1 MSVSTCSMI
10 KASSL
15 LVSTIKGVGEKLSS
29 TLSKLGIKTIENLL
43 FHFPIGYQDR
53 TTLRKIAELEPNQ
66 DFVVQGVIEK
76 VSQTFVPR
84 KMLLVKIKDNT
95 GHLYL
100 RFFYY
105 FPGLRNIFKEGV
117 LIQVSGSSRLGRFG
131 LETIHPEYE
140 IVKGNEFKPQILA
153 KYPLTKGI
161 SHQKMRKLISE
172 AIELIKQ
179 EKIEVT
185 DLMPAHNFSNLNE
198 SIVNVHSPDP
208 KSNIEDFLVG
218 GNSEARKR
226 IGLEEM
232 VANKISYLSIREQN
246 KNRITSSFQNDNLAK
261 EINAGLAFKL
271 TDDQVSAYEEIRAD
285 IATQTPMLRLLQGD
299 VGSGK
304 TIVAGLVAAHVVEDK
319 RQVAILAP
327 TTILANQHYQNF
339 VEWFG
344 AEEVQLLTSKIPA
357 KEKRL
362 IYENI
367 AEGKAKIIIGTHAVF
382 QEGVSYKNLSLVIY
396 DEQHRFG
403 VSQRLK
409 LKEKA
414 EDYPH
419 QLLLSATPIPRTMA
433 MGVLSG
439 LDISTIKSLPPNRT
453 PIVTTTLS
461 NNRRDALIN
470 RIKSA
475 ISKDSQVYWVCPLID
490 ESESELIGI
499 EDLEKILKKEFDSQ
513 DYEIIHGK
521 MKDAD
526 KHQILQDFKDKKT
539 KILLATTV
547 IEVGIDV
554 PDANIMV
561 IENSERFGLAQLH
574 QLRGRVGRGEKESFC
589 ILMHTDSLTE
599 LSEKRL
605 EIITETND
613 GFVIAEEDL
622 KLRGPGDILG
632 LSQTGQ
638 PSFTFFDLLANEE
651 LQVEAERLA
660 QEVIKLPAEQ
670 QRRIVESW
678 FPAHLELSD
687 V

>member
-1 MSVSTCSMI
+1 MSTDQKI
-10 KASSL
+10 EASSL

-29 TLSKLGIKTIENLL
+29 TLSKLGIRTVEDLL
-43 FHFPIGYQDR
+43 FHFPVGYQDR
-53 TTLRKIAELEPNQ
+53 TTLKKIAELEPNQ

-84 KMLLVKIKDNT
+84 KMLLVKVKDNT

-105 FPGLRNIFKEGV
+105 FPGLRNVFKEGTS
-117 LIQVSGSSRLGRFG
+117 LQVSGSSRLGRYG
-131 LETIHPEYE
+131 LETVHPEYE
-140 IVKGNEFKPQILA
+140 IVKDNGFKPQILA

-161 SHQKMRKLISE
+161 THQKLRKLISE

-179 EKIEVT
+179 GKIEVT
-185 DLMPAHNFSNLNE
+185 DLLPTHNFSNLNK
-198 SIVNVHSPDP
+198 SIIDVHAPDP
-208 KSNIEDFLVG
+208 ESNIEDFLVG
-218 GNSEARKR
+218 GTSEARKR

-232 VANKISYLSIREQN
+232 VANKISYLSIKEQN
-246 KNRITSSFQNDNLAK
+246 KNRITSAFQNDKLAK
-261 EINAGLAFKL
+261 VINSSLAFKL
-271 TDDQVSAYEEIRAD
+271 TDDQVSAYEEISAD

-304 TIVAGLVAAHVVEDK
+304 TIVAGLVAAHVVQDK
-319 RQVAILAP
+319 KQVAILAP

-344 AEEVQLLTSKIPA
+344 EEEVQLLTSKIPV

-367 AEGKAKIIIGTHAVF
+367 AEGKTKIIIGTHAVF
-382 QEGVSYKNLSLVIY
+382 QEGVTYKDLSLVIY

-453 PIVTTTLS
+453 PIVTTTLP

-475 ISKDSQVYWVCPLID
+475 INKNSQVYWVCPLID

-521 MKDAD
+521 MKDTD
-526 KHQILQDFKDKKT
+526 KQKILSDFKDKKT

-589 ILMHTDSLTE
+589 ILMHSDSLTE

-605 EIITETND
+605 QIITETND

-638 PSFTFFDLLANEE
+638 PSFTFFDLLANQE

-660 QEVIKLPAEQ
+660 QEVIRLPVEQ
-670 QRRIVESW
+670 QRRIVERW

>member
-1 MSVSTCSMI
+1 MSSDQKI
-10 KASSL
+10 EASSL

-29 TLSKLGIKTIENLL
+29 TLSKLGIKTIEDLL

-53 TTLRKIAELEPNQ
+53 TTLKKIAELEPNQ

-105 FPGLRNIFKEGV
+105 FPGLRNVFKEGT
-117 LIQVSGSSRLGRFG
+117 LIQVSGSSRLGRYG
-131 LETIHPEYE
+131 LETVHPEYE
-140 IVKGNEFKPQILA
+140 IVKDNEFKPQILA

-161 SHQKMRKLISE
+161 THLKMRKLISE
-172 AIELIKQ
+172 AIELIKAD
-179 EKIEVT
+179 KIEVA
-185 DLMPAHNFSNLNE
+185 DLMPANNFSNLNE
-198 SIVNVHSPDP
+198 SIINVHAPDP
-208 KSNIEDFLVG
+208 QSDIEDYLVG

-246 KNRITSSFQNDNLAK
+246 KNRITSAFQNDKLAK
-261 EINAGLAFKL
+261 EINSGLAFEL
-271 TDDQVSAYEEIRAD
+271 TDDQVSAYEEISAD

-304 TIVAGLVAAHVVEDK
+304 TIVAGLVAAHVVEGK
-319 RQVAILAP
+319 KQVAILAP

-344 AEEVQLLTSKIPA
+344 EEEVQLLTSKIPV

-367 AEGKAKIIIGTHAVF
+367 AEGKTKIIIGTHAVF
-382 QEGVSYKNLSLVIY
+382 QEGVTYKDLSLVIY

-453 PIVTTTLS
+453 PIVTTTLP

-475 ISKDSQVYWVCPLID
+475 ISKNSQVYWVCPLID

-521 MKDAD
+521 MKDTD
-526 KHQILQDFKDKKT
+526 KHQILKDFKDKKT

-589 ILMHTDSLTE
+589 ILMHSDSLTE

-651 LQVEAERLA
+651 LQDEAERLA
-660 QEVIKLPAEQ
+660 QEVIKLPVEQ
-670 QRRIVESW
+670 QRKIVERW

>member
-1 MSVSTCSMI
+1 MSADQKI
-10 KASSL
+10 EASSL

-29 TLSKLGIKTIENLL
+29 SLSKLGIKTVEDLL

-53 TTLRKIAELEPNQ
+53 TVLKKIADLEPNQ

-105 FPGLRNIFKEGV
+105 FPGLRNIFKEGT
-117 LIQVSGSSRLGRFG
+117 LIQVSGSSRLGRYG
-131 LETIHPEYE
+131 LETVHPEYE
-140 IVKGNEFKPQILA
+140 IVQDDEFKPQILA

-161 SHQKMRKLISE
+161 THQKMRKLISE
-172 AIELIKQ
+172 AIELIK
-179 EKIEVT
+179 EHKIEVT
-185 DLMPAHNFSNLNE
+185 DFLPTHNFSNLNE
-198 SIVNVHSPDP
+198 SIINIHAPDP
-208 KSNIEDFLVG
+208 ERNIEEFLVG
-218 GNSEARKR
+218 GTSEARKR
-226 IGLEEM
+226 LALEEM
-232 VANKISYLSIREQN
+232 VANKISYLSIKEQN
-246 KNRITSSFQNDNLAK
+246 KNRITSAFQSDKLAK
-261 EINAGLAFKL
+261 EINSGLAFKL
-271 TDDQVSAYEEIRAD
+271 TDDQVSAYEEISAD

-319 RQVAILAP
+319 KQVAILAP

-339 VEWFG
+339 IEWFG
-344 AEEVQLLTSKIPA
+344 EEEVQLLTSKIPA

-367 AEGKAKIIIGTHAVF
+367 AEGKTKIIIGTHAVF
-382 QEGVSYKNLSLVIY
+382 QEGVTYKDLSLVIY

-453 PIVTTTLS
+453 PIVTTTLP

-475 ISKDSQVYWVCPLID
+475 INKNSQVYWVCPLID

-499 EDLEKILKKEFDSQ
+499 EDLEKILKKEFDSE

-521 MKDAD
+521 MKDTD
-526 KHQILQDFKDKKT
+526 KQKILSDFKDKKT

-589 ILMHTDSLTE
+589 ILMHSDALTE

-605 EIITETND
+605 QIITETND

-638 PSFTFFDLLANEE
+638 PSFTFFDLLANQE

-660 QEVIKLPAEQ
+660 QEVIRLPVEQ
-670 QRRIVESW
+670 QRRIVERW

>member
-1 MSVSTCSMI
+1 MSTDQKI
-10 KASSL
+10 EASSL

-29 TLSKLGIKTIENLL
+29 TLSKLGIKTIEDLL

-84 KMLLVKIKDNT
+84 KMLLIKIKDNT

-105 FPGLRNIFKEGV
+105 FPGLRNVFKEGT
-117 LIQVSGSSRLGRFG
+117 LIQVSGSSRLGRYG
-131 LETIHPEYE
+131 LETVHPEYE
-140 IVKGNEFKPQILA
+140 IVKGDEFKPQILA

-161 SHQKMRKLISE
+161 THQKMRKLISE

-198 SIVNVHSPDP
+198 SIINVHSPDP
-208 KSNIEDFLVG
+208 KSDIEDFLVG
-218 GNSEARKR
+218 GTSEARKR

-246 KNRITSSFQNDNLAK
+246 KNRITSAFQNDKLAK
-261 EINAGLAFKL
+261 EINSGLDFKL
-271 TDDQVSAYEEIRAD
+271 TDDQISAYEEISAD

-319 RQVAILAP
+319 KQVAILAP

-344 AEEVQLLTSKIPA
+344 EEEVQLLTSKIPV

-367 AEGKAKIIIGTHAVF
+367 AEGKTKIIIGTHAVF
-382 QEGVSYKNLSLVIY
+382 QEGVTYKDLSLVIY

-453 PIVTTTLS
+453 PIVTTTLP

-475 ISKDSQVYWVCPLID
+475 ISKNSQVYWVCPLID

-526 KHQILQDFKDKKT
+526 KHQILKDFKDKKT

-589 ILMHTDSLTE
+589 ILMHSDSLTE

-651 LQVEAERLA
+651 LQDEAERLA
-660 QEVIKLPAEQ
+660 QEVIKLPVEQ
-670 QRRIVESW
+670 QRKIVERW

>member
-1 MSVSTCSMI
+1 MSTDQKI
-10 KASSL
+10 EASSL

-29 TLSKLGIKTIENLL
+29 TLSKLGIKTIEDLL

-53 TTLRKIAELEPNQ
+53 TTLKKIAELEPNQ

-105 FPGLRNIFKEGV
+105 FPGLRNVFKEGT
-117 LIQVSGSSRLGRFG
+117 LIQVSGSSRLGRYG
-131 LETIHPEYE
+131 LETVHPEYE
-140 IVKGNEFKPQILA
+140 IVKDDEFKPQILA

-161 SHQKMRKLISE
+161 THQKMRKLISE

-179 EKIEVT
+179 QKIEVT
-185 DLMPAHNFSNLNE
+185 DLMPEHNFSNLNE
-198 SIVNVHSPDP
+198 SIINVHSPDP
-208 KSNIEDFLVG
+208 KSDIEDFLVG

-246 KNRITSSFQNDNLAK
+246 KNRITSAFQNDKLAK
-261 EINAGLAFKL
+261 EINSGLAFKL
-271 TDDQVSAYEEIRAD
+271 TDDQISAYEEISAD

-319 RQVAILAP
+319 KQVAILAP

-344 AEEVQLLTSKIPA
+344 EEEVQLLTSKIPV

-367 AEGKAKIIIGTHAVF
+367 AEGKTKIIIGTHAVF
-382 QEGVSYKNLSLVIY
+382 QEGVTYKDLSLVIY

-453 PIVTTTLS
+453 PIVTTTLP

-475 ISKDSQVYWVCPLID
+475 ISKNSQVYWVCPLID

-521 MKDAD
+521 MKDTD
-526 KHQILQDFKDKKT
+526 KQKILSDFKDKKT

-589 ILMHTDSLTE
+589 ILMHSDSLTE

-651 LQVEAERLA
+651 LQEEAERLA
-660 QEVIKLPAEQ
+660 QEVIKLPVEQ
-670 QRRIVESW
+670 QRKIVERW

>member
-1 MSVSTCSMI
+1 MSL
-10 KASSL
+10 KKEHL
-15 LVSTIKGVGEKLSS
+15 L
-29 TLSKLGIKTIENLL
+29 
-43 FHFPIGYQDR
+43 
-53 TTLRKIAELEPNQ
+53 
-66 DFVVQGVIEK
+66 
-76 VSQTFVPR
+76 
-84 KMLLVKIKDNT
+84 
-95 GHLYL
+95 
-100 RFFYY
+100 
-105 FPGLRNIFKEGV
+105 
-117 LIQVSGSSRLGRFG
+117 QVSGSSRLGRYG
-131 LETIHPEYE
+131 LETVHPEYE
-140 IVKGNEFKPQILA
+140 IVKDNEFKPQILA

-161 SHQKMRKLISE
+161 THQKLRKLISE

-179 EKIEVT
+179 DKIEVT
-185 DLMPAHNFSNLNE
+185 DLLPAHNFSNLNK
-198 SIVNVHSPDP
+198 SIIDVHAPDP
-208 KSNIEDFLVG
+208 ESNIEDFLVG
-218 GNSEARKR
+218 GTSEARKR

-232 VANKISYLSIREQN
+232 VANKISYLSIKEQN
-246 KNRITSSFQNDNLAK
+246 KNRITSAFQNDKLAK
-261 EINAGLAFKL
+261 VINSGLAFKL
-271 TDDQVSAYEEIRAD
+271 TDDQVSAYKEISAD

-319 RQVAILAP
+319 KQVAILAP

-344 AEEVQLLTSKIPA
+344 EEEVQLLTSKIPV

-367 AEGKAKIIIGTHAVF
+367 AEGKTKIIIGTHAVF
-382 QEGVSYKNLSLVIY
+382 QEGVTYKDLSLVIY

-453 PIVTTTLS
+453 PIVTTTLP

-475 ISKDSQVYWVCPLID
+475 ISKNSQVYWVCPLID

-499 EDLEKILKKEFDSQ
+499 EDLEKILKKEFDSK

-521 MKDAD
+521 MKDTD
-526 KHQILQDFKDKKT
+526 KQKILSDFKDKKT

-589 ILMHTDSLTE
+589 ILMHSDSLTE

-605 EIITETND
+605 QIITETND

-638 PSFTFFDLLANEE
+638 PSFTFFDLLANQE
-651 LQVEAERLA
+651 LQDEAERLA
-660 QEVIKLPAEQ
+660 QEVIRLPVEE
-670 QRRIVESW
+670 QRRIVERW

>member
-1 MSVSTCSMI
+1 MSTDQKI
-10 KASSL
+10 EASSL

-29 TLSKLGIKTIENLL
+29 TLSKLGIKTVEDLL

-53 TTLRKIAELEPNQ
+53 TVLKKIAELEPNQ

-105 FPGLRNIFKEGV
+105 FPGLRNVFKEGTS
-117 LIQVSGSSRLGRFG
+117 IQVSGSSRLGRYG
-131 LETIHPEYE
+131 LETVHPEYE
-140 IVKGNEFKPQILA
+140 IVKNDEFKPQILA

-161 SHQKMRKLISE
+161 THQKMRKLISE
-172 AIELIKQ
+172 AIELIK
-179 EKIEVT
+179 EDKIEVT

-198 SIVNVHSPDP
+198 SIINVHAPDP
-208 KSNIEDFLVG
+208 KSDIDDFLVG
-218 GNSEARKR
+218 GKSEARKR

-246 KNRITSSFQNDNLAK
+246 KNRITSAFKNNKLAK

-271 TDDQVSAYEEIRAD
+271 TDDQVSAYEEISAD

-339 VEWFG
+339 IQWFG
-344 AEEVQLLTSKIPA
+344 EEEVQLLTSKIPV

-362 IYENI
+362 IYQNI
-367 AEGKAKIIIGTHAVF
+367 AEGKTKIIIGTHAVF
-382 QEGVSYKNLSLVIY
+382 QEGVTYKDLSLVIY

-475 ISKDSQVYWVCPLID
+475 INKNSQVYWVCPLID

-521 MKDAD
+521 MKDMD
-526 KHQILQDFKDKKT
+526 KQKILSDFKEKKT

-589 ILMHTDSLTE
+589 ILMHSDSLTE

-651 LQVEAERLA
+651 LQGEAERLA
-660 QEVIKLPAEQ
+660 QEVIKLPVEQ
-670 QRRIVESW
+670 QRKIVERW

>member
-1 MSVSTCSMI
+1 MSTDQKI
-10 KASSL
+10 EASSL

-29 TLSKLGIKTIENLL
+29 TLSKLGIRTVEDLL
-43 FHFPIGYQDR
+43 FHFPVGYQDR
-53 TTLRKIAELEPNQ
+53 TTLKKIAELEPNQ

-84 KMLLVKIKDNT
+84 KMLLVKVKDNT

-105 FPGLRNIFKEGV
+105 FPGLRNVFKEGTS
-117 LIQVSGSSRLGRFG
+117 LQVSGSSRLGRYG
-131 LETIHPEYE
+131 LETVHPEYE
-140 IVKGNEFKPQILA
+140 IVKDNGFKPQILA

-161 SHQKMRKLISE
+161 THQKLRKLISE

-179 EKIEVT
+179 GKIEVT
-185 DLMPAHNFSNLNE
+185 DLLPTHNFSNLNK
-198 SIVNVHSPDP
+198 SIIDVHAPDP
-208 KSNIEDFLVG
+208 ESNIEDFLVG
-218 GNSEARKR
+218 GTSEARKR

-232 VANKISYLSIREQN
+232 VANKISYLSIKEQN
-246 KNRITSSFQNDNLAK
+246 KNRITSAFQNDKLAK
-261 EINAGLAFKL
+261 VINSSLAFKL
-271 TDDQVSAYEEIRAD
+271 TDDQVSAYEEISAD

-304 TIVAGLVAAHVVEDK
+304 TIVAGLVAAHVVQDK
-319 RQVAILAP
+319 KQVAILAP

-344 AEEVQLLTSKIPA
+344 EEEVQLLTSKIPI

-367 AEGKAKIIIGTHAVF
+367 AEGKTKIIIGTHAVF
-382 QEGVSYKNLSLVIY
+382 QEGVTYKDLSLVIY

-453 PIVTTTLS
+453 PIVTTTLP

-475 ISKDSQVYWVCPLID
+475 INKNSQVYWVCPLID

-521 MKDAD
+521 MKDTD
-526 KHQILQDFKDKKT
+526 KQRILSDFKDKKT

-589 ILMHTDSLTE
+589 ILMHSDSLTE

-605 EIITETND
+605 QIITETND

-638 PSFTFFDLLANEE
+638 PSFTFFDLLANQE

-660 QEVIKLPAEQ
+660 QEVIRLPVEQ
-670 QRRIVESW
+670 QRRIVERW

>member
-1 MSVSTCSMI
+1 MSTDQKI
-10 KASSL
+10 EASSL

-29 TLSKLGIKTIENLL
+29 TLSKLGIKTIEDLL

-53 TTLRKIAELEPNQ
+53 TILKKIAELEPNQ

-105 FPGLRNIFKEGV
+105 FPGLRNVFKEGTS
-117 LIQVSGSSRLGRFG
+117 IQVSGSSRLGRYG
-131 LETIHPEYE
+131 LETVHPEYE
-140 IVKGNEFKPQILA
+140 IVKNDEFKPQILA

-161 SHQKMRKLISE
+161 THQKMRKLMSE
-172 AIELIKQ
+172 AIELIK
-179 EKIEVT
+179 EDKIEVT

-198 SIVNVHSPDP
+198 SIINVHAPDP
-208 KSNIEDFLVG
+208 KSDINDFLVG

-246 KNRITSSFQNDNLAK
+246 KNRITSAFKNNKLAK
-261 EINAGLAFKL
+261 EINSGLAFKL
-271 TDDQVSAYEEIRAD
+271 TDDQVSAYEEISDD

-319 RQVAILAP
+319 KQVAILAP

-339 VEWFG
+339 IEWFG
-344 AEEVQLLTSKIPA
+344 KEEVQLLTSKIPV

-362 IYENI
+362 IYQNI
-367 AEGKAKIIIGTHAVF
+367 AEGKTKIIIGTHAVF
-382 QEGVSYKNLSLVIY
+382 QEGVTYKDLSLVIY

-414 EDYPH
+414 EHYPH

-453 PIVTTTLS
+453 PIVTTTLP
-461 NNRRDALIN
+461 NNRREALIN

-475 ISKDSQVYWVCPLID
+475 INKNSQVYWVCPLID

-521 MKDAD
+521 MKDMD
-526 KHQILQDFKDKKT
+526 KQKILSDFKEKKT

-589 ILMHTDSLTE
+589 ILMHNDSLTE
-599 LSEKRL
+599 LPEKRL
-605 EIITETND
+605 QIITETND

-651 LQVEAERLA
+651 LQGEAERLA
-660 QEVIKLPAEQ
+660 QEVIKLPVEQ
-670 QRRIVESW
+670 QRRIVERW

>member
-1 MSVSTCSMI
+1 MSSDQKI
-10 KASSL
+10 EASSL

-29 TLSKLGIKTIENLL
+29 TLSKLGIKTIEDLL

-53 TTLRKIAELEPNQ
+53 TTLKKIAELEPNQ

-105 FPGLRNIFKEGV
+105 FPGLRNVFKEGT
-117 LIQVSGSSRLGRFG
+117 LIQVSGSSRLGRYG
-131 LETIHPEYE
+131 LETVHPEYE
-140 IVKGNEFKPQILA
+140 IVKDNEFKPQILA

-161 SHQKMRKLISE
+161 THLKMRKLISE
-172 AIELIKQ
+172 AIELIKAD
-179 EKIEVT
+179 KIEVA
-185 DLMPAHNFSNLNE
+185 DLMPANNFSNLNE
-198 SIVNVHSPDP
+198 SIINVHAPDP
-208 KSNIEDFLVG
+208 KSDIEDYLVG

-246 KNRITSSFQNDNLAK
+246 KNRITSAFQNDKLAK
-261 EINAGLAFKL
+261 EINSGLAFEL
-271 TDDQVSAYEEIRAD
+271 TDDQVSAYEEISAD

-304 TIVAGLVAAHVVEDK
+304 TIVAGLVAAHVVEGK
-319 RQVAILAP
+319 KQVAILAP

-344 AEEVQLLTSKIPA
+344 EEEVQLLTSKIPV

-367 AEGKAKIIIGTHAVF
+367 AEGKTKIIIGTHAVF
-382 QEGVSYKNLSLVIY
+382 QEGVTYKDLSLVIY

-453 PIVTTTLS
+453 PIVTTTLP

-475 ISKDSQVYWVCPLID
+475 ISKNSQVYWVCPLID

-521 MKDAD
+521 MKDTD
-526 KHQILQDFKDKKT
+526 KHQILKDFKDKKT

-589 ILMHTDSLTE
+589 ILMHSDSLTE

-651 LQVEAERLA
+651 LQDEAERLA
-660 QEVIKLPAEQ
+660 QKVIKLPVEQ
-670 QRRIVESW
+670 QRKIVERW

>member
-1 MSVSTCSMI
+1 MSSDQKI

-367 AEGKAKIIIGTHAVF
+367 AEGKTKIIIGTHAVF

-521 MKDAD
+521 MKDVD

-589 ILMHTDSLTE
+589 ILMHSDSLTE

-651 LQVEAERLA
+651 LQIEAERLA

-670 QRRIVESW
+670 QRRIVERW

>member
-1 MSVSTCSMI
+1 MSTDQKI
-10 KASSL
+10 EASSL

-29 TLSKLGIKTIENLL
+29 TLSKLGIKTIEDLL

-53 TTLRKIAELEPNQ
+53 TTLKKIAELEPNQ

-105 FPGLRNIFKEGV
+105 FPGLRNVFKEGT
-117 LIQVSGSSRLGRFG
+117 LIQVSGSSRLGRYG
-131 LETIHPEYE
+131 LETVHPEYE
-140 IVKGNEFKPQILA
+140 IVKDNEFKPQILA

-161 SHQKMRKLISE
+161 THQKMRKLISE

-179 EKIEVT
+179 EKIEVA

-198 SIVNVHSPDP
+198 SIINVHSPDP
-208 KSNIEDFLVG
+208 KSNIEEFLVG
-218 GNSEARKR
+218 GSSEARKR

-246 KNRITSSFQNDNLAK
+246 KNRITSAFQNDKLAK
-261 EINAGLAFKL
+261 DINSSLAFKL
-271 TDDQVSAYEEIRAD
+271 TNDQVSAYEEISAD

-319 RQVAILAP
+319 KQVAILAP

-344 AEEVQLLTSKIPA
+344 EEEVQLLTSKIPA

-367 AEGKAKIIIGTHAVF
+367 AEGKTKIIIGTHAVF
-382 QEGVSYKNLSLVIY
+382 QESVTYKDLSLVIY

-453 PIVTTTLS
+453 PVVTTTLP

-475 ISKDSQVYWVCPLID
+475 ISKNSQVYWVCPLID

-499 EDLEKILKKEFDSQ
+499 EDLEKILKKEFDSK

-521 MKDAD
+521 MKDTD
-526 KHQILQDFKDKKT
+526 KQRILSDFKDKKT

-589 ILMHTDSLTE
+589 ILMHSDSLTE

-651 LQVEAERLA
+651 LQDEAERLA
-660 QEVIKLPAEQ
+660 QEVIKLPVEQ
-670 QRRIVESW
+670 QRKIVERW

>member
-1 MSVSTCSMI
+1 MSSDQKI
-10 KASSL
+10 EASSL

-29 TLSKLGIKTIENLL
+29 TLSKLGIMTIEDLL

-53 TTLRKIAELEPNQ
+53 TTLKKIAELEPNQ
-66 DFVVQGVIEK
+66 DFVVRGVIEK

-95 GHLYL
+95 GHIYL

-105 FPGLRNIFKEGV
+105 FPGLRNVFKEGTS
-117 LIQVSGSSRLGRFG
+117 IQVAGSSRLGRYG
-131 LETIHPEYE
+131 LETVHPEYE
-140 IVKGNEFKPQILA
+140 IVQGNEFVPQILA
-153 KYPLTKGI
+153 KYPLTKGLT
-161 SHQKMRKLISE
+161 HQKMRKLISE
-172 AIELIKQ
+172 VIELIKQ

-185 DLMPAHNFSNLNE
+185 DLMPAHNFSNLND
-198 SIVNVHSPDP
+198 SIINVHLPDP
-208 KSNIEDFLVG
+208 KSNIEEFLIG

-246 KNRITSSFQNDNLAK
+246 KNKTTKTFPNNTLAK
-261 EINAGLAFKL
+261 EIKANLAFEL
-271 TDDQVSAYEEIRAD
+271 TEDQVLAYEEISAD
-285 IATQTPMLRLLQGD
+285 IANQTPMLRLLQGD

-304 TIVAGLVAAHVVEDK
+304 TIIAGLVAAHVVEDK
-319 RQVAILAP
+319 KQVAILAP

-344 AEEVQLLTSKIPA
+344 KEEVQLLTSKIPA
-357 KEKRL
+357 KEKKL
-362 IYENI
+362 IYGNI
-367 AEGKAKIIIGTHAVF
+367 ADGITKIIIGTHAVF
-382 QEGVSYKNLSLVIY
+382 QEGVTYKDLSLVIY

-453 PIVTTTLS
+453 PIVTTTLP
-461 NNRRDALIN
+461 NNRRDALIS

-475 ISKDSQVYWVCPLID
+475 ISKNSQVYWVCPLID

-499 EDLEKILKKEFDSQ
+499 EDLEKILNKEFKSQ
-513 DYEIIHGK
+513 EYEIIHGK
-521 MKDAD
+521 MKDSE
-526 KHQILQDFKDKKT
+526 KQRILSDFKEKKT

-554 PDANIMV
+554 PDANIMI

-589 ILMHTDSLTE
+589 ILMHSDSLTE

-605 EIITETND
+605 QIITETND
-613 GFVIAEEDL
+613 GFIIAEEDL

-651 LQVEAERLA
+651 LQEEAERLA
-660 QEVIKLPAEQ
+660 QEVIKLPVEQ
-670 QRRIVESW
+670 QRKIVERW

>member
-1 MSVSTCSMI
+1 MSTDQKI
-10 KASSL
+10 EASSL

-29 TLSKLGIKTIENLL
+29 TLSKLGIKTIEDLL

-53 TTLRKIAELEPNQ
+53 TTLKKIAELEPNQ

-105 FPGLRNIFKEGV
+105 FPGLRNVFKEGT
-117 LIQVSGSSRLGRFG
+117 LIQVSGSSRLGRYG
-131 LETIHPEYE
+131 LETVHPEYE
-140 IVKGNEFKPQILA
+140 IVKDDEFKPQILA

-161 SHQKMRKLISE
+161 THQKMRKLISE

-179 EKIEVT
+179 QKIEVT
-185 DLMPAHNFSNLNE
+185 DLMPEHNFSNLNE
-198 SIVNVHSPDP
+198 SIINVHSPDP
-208 KSNIEDFLVG
+208 KSDIEDFLVG

-246 KNRITSSFQNDNLAK
+246 KNRITSAFQNDKLAK
-261 EINAGLAFKL
+261 EINSGLTFKL
-271 TDDQVSAYEEIRAD
+271 TDDQISAYEEISAD

-319 RQVAILAP
+319 KQVAILAP

-344 AEEVQLLTSKIPA
+344 EEEVQLLTSKIPV

-367 AEGKAKIIIGTHAVF
+367 AEGKTKIIIGTHAVF
-382 QEGVSYKNLSLVIY
+382 QEGVTYKDLSLVIY

-453 PIVTTTLS
+453 PIVTTTLP

-475 ISKDSQVYWVCPLID
+475 ISKNSQVYWVCPLID
-490 ESESELIGI
+490 ESESELTGI
-499 EDLEKILKKEFDSQ
+499 EDLEKILKKEFDSE

-526 KHQILQDFKDKKT
+526 KQKILSDFKDKKT

-589 ILMHTDSLTE
+589 ILMHSDSLTE

-651 LQVEAERLA
+651 LQEEAERLA
-660 QEVIKLPAEQ
+660 QEVIKLPVEQ
-670 QRRIVESW
+670 QRKIVERW

>member
-1 MSVSTCSMI
+1 MSSDQKI
-10 KASSL
+10 EASSL

-29 TLSKLGIKTIENLL
+29 TLSKLGIKTIEDLL

-53 TTLRKIAELEPNQ
+53 TTLKKIAELEPNQ

-105 FPGLRNIFKEGV
+105 FPGLRNVFKDGT
-117 LIQVSGSSRLGRFG
+117 LIQVSGSSRLGRYG
-131 LETIHPEYE
+131 LETVHPEYE
-140 IVKGNEFKPQILA
+140 IVKDNEFKPQILA

-161 SHQKMRKLISE
+161 THLKMRKLISE
-172 AIELIKQ
+172 AIELVKAD
-179 EKIEVT
+179 KIEVA
-185 DLMPAHNFSNLNE
+185 DLMPANNFSNLNE
-198 SIVNVHSPDP
+198 SIINVHAPDP
-208 KSNIEDFLVG
+208 KSDIEDYLVG

-246 KNRITSSFQNDNLAK
+246 KNRITSAFQNDKLAK
-261 EINAGLAFKL
+261 EINSGLAFEL
-271 TDDQVSAYEEIRAD
+271 TDDQVSAYEEISAD

-319 RQVAILAP
+319 KQVAILAP

-344 AEEVQLLTSKIPA
+344 EEEVQLLTSKIPV

-367 AEGKAKIIIGTHAVF
+367 AEGKTKIIIGTHAVF
-382 QEGVSYKNLSLVIY
+382 QEGVTYKDLSLVIY

-453 PIVTTTLS
+453 PIVTTTLP

-475 ISKDSQVYWVCPLID
+475 ISKNSQVYWVCPLID

-521 MKDAD
+521 MKDTD
-526 KHQILQDFKDKKT
+526 KHQILKDFKDKKT

-589 ILMHTDSLTE
+589 ILMHSDSLTE

-651 LQVEAERLA
+651 LQDEAERLA
-660 QEVIKLPAEQ
+660 QEVIKLPVEQ
-670 QRRIVESW
+670 QRKIVERW

>member
-1 MSVSTCSMI
+1 MSTDQKI
-10 KASSL
+10 EASSL

-29 TLSKLGIKTIENLL
+29 TLSKLGIKTVEDLL

-53 TTLRKIAELEPNQ
+53 TVLKKIAELEPNK

-105 FPGLRNIFKEGV
+105 FPGLRNVFKEGTS
-117 LIQVSGSSRLGRFG
+117 IQVSGSSRLGRYG
-131 LETIHPEYE
+131 LETVHPEYE
-140 IVKGNEFKPQILA
+140 IVKNDEFKPQILA

-161 SHQKMRKLISE
+161 THQKMRKLISE
-172 AIELIKQ
+172 AIELIK
-179 EKIEVT
+179 EDKIEVT

-198 SIVNVHSPDP
+198 SIINVHAPDP
-208 KSNIEDFLVG
+208 KSDIDDFLVG
-218 GNSEARKR
+218 GKSEARKR

-246 KNRITSSFQNDNLAK
+246 KNRTTSAFKTNKLAK

-271 TDDQVSAYEEIRAD
+271 TDDQVSAYEEISAD

-319 RQVAILAP
+319 KQVAILAP

-339 VEWFG
+339 IQWFG
-344 AEEVQLLTSKIPA
+344 EEEVQLLTSKIPV

-362 IYENI
+362 IYQNI
-367 AEGKAKIIIGTHAVF
+367 AEGKTKIIIGTHAVF
-382 QEGVSYKNLSLVIY
+382 QEGVTYKDLSLVIY

-475 ISKDSQVYWVCPLID
+475 INKNSQVYWVCPLID

-499 EDLEKILKKEFDSQ
+499 EDLERILKKEFDSQ

-521 MKDAD
+521 MKDMD
-526 KHQILQDFKDKKT
+526 KQKILTDFKEKKT

-589 ILMHTDSLTE
+589 ILMHSDSLTE

-651 LQVEAERLA
+651 LQGEAERLA
-660 QEVIKLPAEQ
+660 QEVIKLPVEQ
-670 QRRIVESW
+670 QRKIVERW

>member
-1 MSVSTCSMI
+1 MSSDQKI

-84 KMLLVKIKDNT
+84 KMLLLKIKDNT

-105 FPGLRNIFKEGV
+105 FPELRNIFKEGV

-198 SIVNVHSPDP
+198 SIINVHSPDP

-261 EINAGLAFKL
+261 EIDAGLAFKL

-319 RQVAILAP
+319 KQIAILAP

-367 AEGKAKIIIGTHAVF
+367 AEGKTKIIIGTHAVF

-521 MKDAD
+521 MKDTD

-605 EIITETND
+605 EIITQTND
-613 GFVIAEEDL
+613 GFIIAEEDL

-660 QEVIKLPAEQ
+660 QEVIKLPVEQ
-670 QRRIVESW
+670 QRRIVERW

>member
-1 MSVSTCSMI
+1 MSSDQKI
-10 KASSL
+10 EASSL

-29 TLSKLGIKTIENLL
+29 TLSKLGIKTIEDLL

-53 TTLRKIAELEPNQ
+53 TTLKKIAELEPNQ

-105 FPGLRNIFKEGV
+105 FPGLRNVFKEGT
-117 LIQVSGSSRLGRFG
+117 LIQVSGSSRLGRYG
-131 LETIHPEYE
+131 LETVHPEYE
-140 IVKGNEFKPQILA
+140 IVKDNEFKPQILA

-161 SHQKMRKLISE
+161 THLKMRKLISE
-172 AIELIKQ
+172 AIELIKAD
-179 EKIEVT
+179 KIEVA
-185 DLMPAHNFSNLNE
+185 DLMPANNFSNLNE
-198 SIVNVHSPDP
+198 SIINVHAPDP
-208 KSNIEDFLVG
+208 QSDIEDYLVG

-246 KNRITSSFQNDNLAK
+246 KNRITSAFQNDKLAK
-261 EINAGLAFKL
+261 EINSGLAFEL
-271 TDDQVSAYEEIRAD
+271 TDDQVSAYEEISAD

-304 TIVAGLVAAHVVEDK
+304 TIVAGLVAAHVVEGK
-319 RQVAILAP
+319 KQVAILAP

-344 AEEVQLLTSKIPA
+344 EEEVQLLTSKIPV

-367 AEGKAKIIIGTHAVF
+367 AEGKTKIIIGTHAVF
-382 QEGVSYKNLSLVIY
+382 QEGVTYKDLSLVIY

-453 PIVTTTLS
+453 PIVTTTLP

-475 ISKDSQVYWVCPLID
+475 ISKNSQVYWVCPLID

-521 MKDAD
+521 MKDTD
-526 KHQILQDFKDKKT
+526 KHQILKDFKDKKT

-589 ILMHTDSLTE
+589 ILMHSDSLTE

-651 LQVEAERLA
+651 LQDEAERLA
-660 QEVIKLPAEQ
+660 QKVIKLPVEQ
-670 QRRIVESW
+670 QRKIVERW

>member
-1 MSVSTCSMI
+1 MSTDQKI
-10 KASSL
+10 EASSL

-29 TLSKLGIKTIENLL
+29 TLSRLGIKTIEDLL
-43 FHFPIGYQDR
+43 FHFPVGYQDR
-53 TTLRKIAELEPNQ
+53 TTLKKIAELEPNQ
-66 DFVVQGVIEK
+66 DFVVQAVIEK

-84 KMLLVKIKDNT
+84 KMLLVKVKDST

-105 FPGLRNIFKEGV
+105 FPGLRNVFKEGTS
-117 LIQVSGSSRLGRFG
+117 LQVSGSSRLGRYG
-131 LETIHPEYE
+131 LETVHPEYE
-140 IVKGNEFKPQILA
+140 IVKDNEFKPQILA

-161 SHQKMRKLISE
+161 THQKLRKLISE

-179 EKIEVT
+179 DKIEVS
-185 DLMPAHNFSNLNE
+185 DLLPTHNFSNLNK
-198 SIVNVHSPDP
+198 SIIDIHAPDP
-208 KSNIEDFLVG
+208 ENNIEDFLIG
-218 GNSEARKR
+218 GTSEARKR

-232 VANKISYLSIREQN
+232 VANKISYLSIKEQN
-246 KNRITSSFQNDNLAK
+246 KNRITSAFQNDKLAK
-261 EINAGLAFKL
+261 VINSSLAFKL
-271 TDDQVSAYEEIRAD
+271 TDDQVSAYKEISAD

-319 RQVAILAP
+319 KQVAILAP

-344 AEEVQLLTSKIPA
+344 EEEVQLLTSKIPV

-367 AEGKAKIIIGTHAVF
+367 AEGKTKIIIGTHAVF
-382 QEGVSYKNLSLVIY
+382 QEGVTYKDLSLVIY

-453 PIVTTTLS
+453 PIVTTTLP
-461 NNRRDALIN
+461 NNRREALIN

-475 ISKDSQVYWVCPLID
+475 INKNSQVYWVCPLID

-521 MKDAD
+521 MKDMD
-526 KHQILQDFKDKKT
+526 KQKILSDFKEKKT

-589 ILMHTDSLTE
+589 ILMHNDSLTE
-599 LSEKRL
+599 LPEKRL
-605 EIITETND
+605 QIITETND

-651 LQVEAERLA
+651 LQGEAERLA
-660 QEVIKLPAEQ
+660 QEVIKLPVEQ
-670 QRRIVESW
+670 QRRIVERW

>member
-1 MSVSTCSMI
+1 MSTDQKI
-10 KASSL
+10 EASSL
-15 LVSTIKGVGEKLSS
+15 LVSTIKGVGDKLSS
-29 TLSKLGIKTIENLL
+29 TLSKLGIKTIEDLL

-53 TTLRKIAELEPNQ
+53 TTLRKIAELEPNK

-76 VSQTFVPR
+76 VSQTFIPR

-105 FPGLRNIFKEGV
+105 FPGLRKVFKEGT

-153 KYPLTKGI
+153 KYPLTKGV
-161 SHQKMRKLISE
+161 SHQKLRKLISE

-185 DLMPAHNFSNLNE
+185 DLLPAHNFSNLNE
-198 SIVNVHSPDP
+198 SIINVHSPDP
-208 KSNIEDFLVG
+208 KSNIEEFLVG
-218 GNSEARKR
+218 GTSEARKR

-246 KNRITSSFQNDNLAK
+246 KKRKTSSFQNDNLAT
-261 EINAGLAFKL
+261 EINAGLAFRL
-271 TDDQVSAYEEIRAD
+271 TDDQVSAYEEISAD

-304 TIVAGLVAAHVVEDK
+304 TIVAGLVAAHVVADK

-344 AEEVQLLTSKIPA
+344 EDEVQLLTSKIPA

-362 IYENI
+362 IYKDI
-367 AEGKAKIIIGTHAVF
+367 ADGKTKIIIGTHAVF

-453 PIVTTTLS
+453 PIVTTTLP

-521 MKDAD
+521 MKDKD

-589 ILMHTDSLTE
+589 ILMHSDSLSE

-651 LQVEAERLA
+651 LQDEAERLA
-660 QEVIKLPAEQ
+660 QEVIKLPVEQ
-670 QRRIVESW
+670 QRKIVERW

>member
-1 MSVSTCSMI
+1 MSSDQKI
-10 KASSL
+10 EASSL

-29 TLSKLGIKTIENLL
+29 TLSKLGIMTIEDLL

-53 TTLRKIAELEPNQ
+53 TTLKKIAELEPNQ
-66 DFVVQGVIEK
+66 DFVVRGVIEK

-95 GHLYL
+95 GHIYL

-105 FPGLRNIFKEGV
+105 FPGLRNVFKEGTS
-117 LIQVSGSSRLGRFG
+117 IQVAGSSRLGRYG
-131 LETIHPEYE
+131 LETVHPEYE
-140 IVKGNEFKPQILA
+140 IVQGNEFVPQILA
-153 KYPLTKGI
+153 KYPLTKGLT
-161 SHQKMRKLISE
+161 HQKMRKLISE
-172 AIELIKQ
+172 VIELIKQ

-185 DLMPAHNFSNLNE
+185 DLMPAHNFSNLND
-198 SIVNVHSPDP
+198 SIINVHSPDP
-208 KSNIEDFLVG
+208 KSNIEEFLIG

-246 KNRITSSFQNDNLAK
+246 KNKTTKTFPNNTLAK
-261 EINAGLAFKL
+261 EIKANLAFEL
-271 TDDQVSAYEEIRAD
+271 TQDQVSAYEEISAD
-285 IATQTPMLRLLQGD
+285 IANQTPMLRLLQGD

-319 RQVAILAP
+319 KQVAILAP

-344 AEEVQLLTSKIPA
+344 KEEVQLLTSKIPA
-357 KEKRL
+357 KEKKL

-367 AEGKAKIIIGTHAVF
+367 ADGKTKIIIGTHAVF
-382 QEGVSYKNLSLVIY
+382 QEGVTYKDLSLVIY

-453 PIVTTTLS
+453 PIVTTTLP
-461 NNRRDALIN
+461 NNRRDALIS

-475 ISKDSQVYWVCPLID
+475 ISKNSQVYWVCPLID

-499 EDLEKILKKEFDSQ
+499 EDLEKILNKEFKSQ
-513 DYEIIHGK
+513 EYEIIHGK
-521 MKDAD
+521 MKDTD
-526 KHQILQDFKDKKT
+526 KQRILSDFKEKKT

-554 PDANIMV
+554 PDANIMI

-589 ILMHTDSLTE
+589 ILMHSDSLTE

-605 EIITETND
+605 QIITETND
-613 GFVIAEEDL
+613 GFIIAEEDL

-651 LQVEAERLA
+651 LQEEAERLA
-660 QEVIKLPAEQ
+660 QEVIKLPVEQ
-670 QRRIVESW
+670 QRKIVERW

>member
-1 MSVSTCSMI
+1 MSSDQKI
-10 KASSL
+10 EASSL

-29 TLSKLGIKTIENLL
+29 TLSKLGIKTIEDLL

-53 TTLRKIAELEPNQ
+53 TTLKKIAELEPNQ

-105 FPGLRNIFKEGV
+105 FPGLRNVFKEGT
-117 LIQVSGSSRLGRFG
+117 LIQVSGSSRLGRYG
-131 LETIHPEYE
+131 LETVHPEYE
-140 IVKGNEFKPQILA
+140 IVKDNEFKPQILA

-161 SHQKMRKLISE
+161 THLKMRKLISE
-172 AIELIKQ
+172 AIELIKAD
-179 EKIEVT
+179 KIEVA
-185 DLMPAHNFSNLNE
+185 DLMPANNFSNLNE
-198 SIVNVHSPDP
+198 SIINVHAPDP
-208 KSNIEDFLVG
+208 KSDIEDYLVG

-246 KNRITSSFQNDNLAK
+246 KNRITRAFQNDKLAK
-261 EINAGLAFKL
+261 EINSGLAFEL
-271 TDDQVSAYEEIRAD
+271 TDDQVSAYEEISAD

-304 TIVAGLVAAHVVEDK
+304 TIVAGLVAAHVVEGK
-319 RQVAILAP
+319 KQVAILAP

-344 AEEVQLLTSKIPA
+344 EEEVQLLTSKIPV

-367 AEGKAKIIIGTHAVF
+367 AEGKTKIIIGTHAVF
-382 QEGVSYKNLSLVIY
+382 QEGVTYKDLSLVIY

-453 PIVTTTLS
+453 PIVTTTLP

-475 ISKDSQVYWVCPLID
+475 ISKNSQVYWVCPLID

-521 MKDAD
+521 MKDTD
-526 KHQILQDFKDKKT
+526 KHQILKDFKDKKT

-589 ILMHTDSLTE
+589 ILMHSDSLTE

-651 LQVEAERLA
+651 LQDEAERLA
-660 QEVIKLPAEQ
+660 QEVIKLPVEQ
-670 QRRIVESW
+670 QRKIVERW

>member
-1 MSVSTCSMI
+1 MSSDQKI
-10 KASSL
+10 EASSL

-29 TLSKLGIKTIENLL
+29 TLLKLGIKTIEDLL

-53 TTLRKIAELEPNQ
+53 TTLKKIAELEPNQ

-105 FPGLRNIFKEGV
+105 FPGLRNVFKEGT
-117 LIQVSGSSRLGRFG
+117 LIQVSGSSRLGRYG
-131 LETIHPEYE
+131 LETVHPEYE
-140 IVKGNEFKPQILA
+140 IVKDNEFKPQILA

-161 SHQKMRKLISE
+161 THLKMRKLISE
-172 AIELIKQ
+172 AIELIKAD
-179 EKIEVT
+179 KIEVA
-185 DLMPAHNFSNLNE
+185 DLMPANNFSNLNE
-198 SIVNVHSPDP
+198 SIINVHAPDP
-208 KSNIEDFLVG
+208 KSDIEDYLVG

-246 KNRITSSFQNDNLAK
+246 KNRITSAFQNDKLAK
-261 EINAGLAFKL
+261 EINSGLAFEL
-271 TDDQVSAYEEIRAD
+271 TDDQVSAYEEISAD

-304 TIVAGLVAAHVVEDK
+304 TIVAGLVAAHVVEGK
-319 RQVAILAP
+319 KQVAILAP

-344 AEEVQLLTSKIPA
+344 EEEVQLLTSKIPV

-367 AEGKAKIIIGTHAVF
+367 AEGKTKIIIGTHAVF
-382 QEGVSYKNLSLVIY
+382 QEGVTYKDLSLVIY

-453 PIVTTTLS
+453 PIVTTTLP

-475 ISKDSQVYWVCPLID
+475 ISKNSQVYWVCPLID

-521 MKDAD
+521 MKDTD
-526 KHQILQDFKDKKT
+526 KHQILKDFKDKKT

-589 ILMHTDSLTE
+589 ILMHSDSLTE

-651 LQVEAERLA
+651 LQDEAERLA
-660 QEVIKLPAEQ
+660 QEVIKLPIEQ
-670 QRRIVESW
+670 QRKIVERW

>member
-1 MSVSTCSMI
+1 MSTDQKI
-10 KASSL
+10 EASSL

-29 TLSKLGIKTIENLL
+29 TLSKLGIKTIEDLL

-53 TTLRKIAELEPNQ
+53 TILKKIAELEPNQ

-105 FPGLRNIFKEGV
+105 FPGLRNVFKEGTS
-117 LIQVSGSSRLGRFG
+117 IQVSGSSRLGRYG
-131 LETIHPEYE
+131 LETVHPEYE
-140 IVKGNEFKPQILA
+140 IVKNDEFKPQILA

-161 SHQKMRKLISE
+161 THQKMRKLMSE
-172 AIELIKQ
+172 AIELIK
-179 EKIEVT
+179 EDKIEVT

-198 SIVNVHSPDP
+198 SIINVHAPDP
-208 KSNIEDFLVG
+208 KSNINDFLVG

-246 KNRITSSFQNDNLAK
+246 KNRITSAFKNNKLAK
-261 EINAGLAFKL
+261 EINSGLAFKL
-271 TDDQVSAYEEIRAD
+271 TDDQVSAYEEISDD

-319 RQVAILAP
+319 KQVAILAP

-339 VEWFG
+339 IEWFG
-344 AEEVQLLTSKIPA
+344 KEEVQLLTSKIPV
-357 KEKRL
+357 KEKKL
-362 IYENI
+362 IYQNI
-367 AEGKAKIIIGTHAVF
+367 AEGKTKIIIGTHAVF
-382 QEGVSYKNLSLVIY
+382 QEGVTYKDLSLVIY

-414 EDYPH
+414 ENYPH

-453 PIVTTTLS
+453 PIITTTLP
-461 NNRRDALIN
+461 NNRRVALIN

-475 ISKDSQVYWVCPLID
+475 INKNSQVYWVCPLID

-521 MKDAD
+521 MKDMD
-526 KHQILQDFKDKKT
+526 KQKILSDFKEKKT

-589 ILMHTDSLTE
+589 ILMHNDSLTE
-599 LSEKRL
+599 LPEKRL
-605 EIITETND
+605 QIITETND

-651 LQVEAERLA
+651 LQGEAERLA
-660 QEVIKLPAEQ
+660 HEVIKLPVEQ
-670 QRRIVESW
+670 QRRIVERW

>member
-1 MSVSTCSMI
+1 MSTDQKI
-10 KASSL
+10 EASSL

-29 TLSKLGIKTIENLL
+29 TLSKLGIKTIEDLL

-53 TTLRKIAELEPNQ
+53 TILKKIAELEPNQ

-105 FPGLRNIFKEGV
+105 FPGLRNVFKEGTS
-117 LIQVSGSSRLGRFG
+117 IQVSGSSRLGRYG
-131 LETIHPEYE
+131 LETVHPEYE
-140 IVKGNEFKPQILA
+140 IVKNDEFKPQILA

-161 SHQKMRKLISE
+161 THQKMRKLISE
-172 AIELIKQ
+172 AIELIK
-179 EKIEVT
+179 EDKIEVT

-198 SIVNVHSPDP
+198 SIINVHAPDP
-208 KSNIEDFLVG
+208 KSDIDDFLVG
-218 GNSEARKR
+218 GKSEARKR

-246 KNRITSSFQNDNLAK
+246 KNRITSAFKNNKLAK

-271 TDDQVSAYEEIRAD
+271 TDDQVSAYEEISAD

-339 VEWFG
+339 IQWFG
-344 AEEVQLLTSKIPA
+344 EEEVQLLTSKIPV

-362 IYENI
+362 IYQNI
-367 AEGKAKIIIGTHAVF
+367 AEGKTKIIIGTHAVF
-382 QEGVSYKNLSLVIY
+382 QEGVTYKDLSLVIY

-453 PIVTTTLS
+453 PIVTTTLP

-475 ISKDSQVYWVCPLID
+475 INKNSQVYWVCPLID
-490 ESESELIGI
+490 ESEIELTGI

-521 MKDAD
+521 MKDMD
-526 KHQILQDFKDKKT
+526 KQKILSDFKEKKT

-589 ILMHTDSLTE
+589 ILMHNDSLTE
-599 LSEKRL
+599 LPEKRL
-605 EIITETND
+605 QIITETND

-651 LQVEAERLA
+651 LQGEAERLA
-660 QEVIKLPAEQ
+660 KEVIKLPKL
-670 QRRIVESW
+670 RKM
-678 FPAHLELSD
+678 
-687 V
+687 

>member
-1 MSVSTCSMI
+1 MSTDQKI
-10 KASSL
+10 EASSL

-29 TLSKLGIKTIENLL
+29 TLSKLGIKTIEDLL
-43 FHFPIGYQDR
+43 FHFPISYQDR
-53 TTLRKIAELEPNQ
+53 TILKKIAELEPNQ

-105 FPGLRNIFKEGV
+105 FPGLRNVFKEGTS
-117 LIQVSGSSRLGRFG
+117 IQVSGSSRLGRYG
-131 LETIHPEYE
+131 LETVHPEYE
-140 IVKGNEFKPQILA
+140 IVKNDEFKPQILA

-161 SHQKMRKLISE
+161 THQKMRKLMSE
-172 AIELIKQ
+172 AIELIK
-179 EKIEVT
+179 EDKIEVT

-198 SIVNVHSPDP
+198 SIINVHAPDP
-208 KSNIEDFLVG
+208 KSDINDFLVG

-246 KNRITSSFQNDNLAK
+246 KNRITSAFKNNKLAK
-261 EINAGLAFKL
+261 EINSGLAFKL
-271 TDDQVSAYEEIRAD
+271 TDDQVSAYEEISAD

-319 RQVAILAP
+319 KQVAILAP

-339 VEWFG
+339 IEWFG
-344 AEEVQLLTSKIPA
+344 EEEVQLLTSKIPA

-362 IYENI
+362 IYQNI
-367 AEGKAKIIIGTHAVF
+367 AEGKTRIIIGTHAVF
-382 QEGVSYKNLSLVIY
+382 QEGVTYKDLSLVIY

-453 PIVTTTLS
+453 PIVTTTLP

-475 ISKDSQVYWVCPLID
+475 INKNSQVYWVCPLID

-521 MKDAD
+521 MKDID
-526 KHQILQDFKDKKT
+526 KQKILSDFKEKKT

-589 ILMHTDSLTE
+589 ILMHSDSLTE
-599 LSEKRL
+599 LSQKRL
-605 EIITETND
+605 EIITKTND

-651 LQVEAERLA
+651 LQGEAERLA
-660 QEVIKLPAEQ
+660 QEVIKLPVEQ
-670 QRRIVESW
+670 QRKIVERW

>member
-1 MSVSTCSMI
+1 MSTDQKI
-10 KASSL
+10 EASSL

-29 TLSKLGIKTIENLL
+29 TLSKLGIRTVEDLL
-43 FHFPIGYQDR
+43 FHFPVGYQDR
-53 TTLRKIAELEPNQ
+53 TTLKKIAELEPNQ

-84 KMLLVKIKDNT
+84 KMLLVKVKDNT

-105 FPGLRNIFKEGV
+105 FPGLRNVFKEGTS
-117 LIQVSGSSRLGRFG
+117 LQVSGSSRLGRYG
-131 LETIHPEYE
+131 LETVHPEYE
-140 IVKGNEFKPQILA
+140 IVKDNGFKPQILA

-161 SHQKMRKLISE
+161 THQKLRKLISE

-179 EKIEVT
+179 GKIEVT
-185 DLMPAHNFSNLNE
+185 DLLPTHNFSNLNK
-198 SIVNVHSPDP
+198 SIIDVHAPDP
-208 KSNIEDFLVG
+208 ESNIEDFLVG
-218 GNSEARKR
+218 GTSEARKR

-232 VANKISYLSIREQN
+232 VANKISYLSIKEQN
-246 KNRITSSFQNDNLAK
+246 KNRITSAFQNDKLAK
-261 EINAGLAFKL
+261 VINSSLAFKL
-271 TDDQVSAYEEIRAD
+271 TDDQVSAYEEISAD

-304 TIVAGLVAAHVVEDK
+304 TIVAGLVAAHVVQDK
-319 RQVAILAP
+319 KQVAILAP

-344 AEEVQLLTSKIPA
+344 EEEVQLLTSKIPV

-367 AEGKAKIIIGTHAVF
+367 AEGKTKIIIGTHAVF
-382 QEGVSYKNLSLVIY
+382 QEGVTYKDLSLVIY

-453 PIVTTTLS
+453 PIVTTTLP

-475 ISKDSQVYWVCPLID
+475 INKNSQVYWVCPLID

-521 MKDAD
+521 MKDTD
-526 KHQILQDFKDKKT
+526 KQRILSNFKDKKT

-589 ILMHTDSLTE
+589 ILMHSDSLTE

-605 EIITETND
+605 QIITETND

-638 PSFTFFDLLANEE
+638 PSFTFFDLLANQE

-660 QEVIKLPAEQ
+660 QEVIRLPVEQ
-670 QRRIVESW
+670 QRRIVERW

>member
-1 MSVSTCSMI
+1 MSSDQKI
-10 KASSL
+10 EASSL

-29 TLSKLGIKTIENLL
+29 TLSKLGIKTIEDLL

-53 TTLRKIAELEPNQ
+53 TTLKKIAELEPNQ

-105 FPGLRNIFKEGV
+105 FPGLRNVFKEGT
-117 LIQVSGSSRLGRFG
+117 LIQVSGSSRLGRYG
-131 LETIHPEYE
+131 LETVHPEYE
-140 IVKGNEFKPQILA
+140 TVRDNEFKPQILA

-161 SHQKMRKLISE
+161 THLKMRKLISE
-172 AIELIKQ
+172 AIELIKAD
-179 EKIEVT
+179 KIEVA
-185 DLMPAHNFSNLNE
+185 DLMPANNFSNLNE
-198 SIVNVHSPDP
+198 SIINVHAPDP
-208 KSNIEDFLVG
+208 QSDIEDYLVG

-246 KNRITSSFQNDNLAK
+246 KNRITSAFQNDKLAK
-261 EINAGLAFKL
+261 EINSGLAFEL
-271 TDDQVSAYEEIRAD
+271 TDDQVSAYEEISAD

-304 TIVAGLVAAHVVEDK
+304 TIVAGLVAAHVVEGK
-319 RQVAILAP
+319 KQVAILAP

-344 AEEVQLLTSKIPA
+344 EEEVQLLTSKIPV

-367 AEGKAKIIIGTHAVF
+367 AEGKTKIIIGTHAVF
-382 QEGVSYKNLSLVIY
+382 QEGVTYKDLSLVIY

-453 PIVTTTLS
+453 PIVTTTLP

-475 ISKDSQVYWVCPLID
+475 ISKNSQVYWVCPLID

-521 MKDAD
+521 MKDTD
-526 KHQILQDFKDKKT
+526 KHQILKDFKDKKT

-589 ILMHTDSLTE
+589 ILMHSDSLTE

-651 LQVEAERLA
+651 LQDEAERLA
-660 QEVIKLPAEQ
+660 QEVIKLPVEQ
-670 QRRIVESW
+670 QRKIVERW